1 MTSNCYEVSKVLSIS
16 VTNYILIPKETVT
29 NSELSFDIRNT
40 AYVEHKN
47 KWYSRGSWNH
57 LKSFRKYLDSMSGRH
72 DMKEL
77 QKMAI
82 LGTSMHTSER
92 THLKVQSI

>member
-16 VTNYILIPKETVT
+16 VTNYILIPEKAVR
-29 NSELSFDIRNT
+29 NSELSVDNRNI

-47 KWYSRGSWNH
+47 TSGTVGQLEPSKII
-57 LKSFRKYLDSMSGRH
+57 RKISGRH

-77 QKMAI
+77 QNMAYWA
-82 LGTSMHTSER
+82 LCTYFR
-92 THLKVQSI
+92 KY